1 MTYLE
6 ALNQQVKVMDNTALT
21 LCMDN
26 NLPIIVL
33 NLWHPRSLERA
44 VMGDKIG
51 TVIAHH
57 A

>member
-1 MTYLE
+1 
-6 ALNQQVKVMDNTALT
+6 MDNTALT